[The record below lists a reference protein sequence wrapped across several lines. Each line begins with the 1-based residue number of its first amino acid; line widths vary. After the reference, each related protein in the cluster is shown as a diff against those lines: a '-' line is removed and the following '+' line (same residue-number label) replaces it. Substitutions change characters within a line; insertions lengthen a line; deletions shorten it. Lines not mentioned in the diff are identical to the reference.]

1 MIELSTDEN
10 ETKTFT
16 LKITEQEF
24 RIIQKKRIYQKLQKG
39 EFRPLF

>member
-1 MIELSTDEN
+1 MIVLSTDEN

-24 RIIQKKRIYQKLQKG
+24 RIIQKKKNLSKITERRI
-39 EFRPLF
+39 